1 MFVWQPI
8 CFDLGE
14 LMDINPGLIIGSP
27 SILIVDDT
35 VANLQLLA
43 RMLKDCGLKPRPVP
57 NGKLALQAAQ
67 NDPPDLILLD
77 ITMPEMDGYE
87 VARRMKANP
96 FTRHIPI
103 LFISA
108 LSETA
113 EKVKAFQVGGVDYI
127 TKPFQF
133 EEVKARIGI
142 HLRLYALQRDLE
154 GRVADQVQ
162 EIAASQ
168 MAMIFALA
176 RLAEKR
182 DDDTGKHLDRVQKY
196 ARLFATALSQDHRYA
211 TQVDPSYIERIYYA
225 SPLHDIGKVAI
236 PDAVLQKPG
245 DLTDEE
251 VAIMQTHTIIGA
263 ETLQEVQQ
271 RYPYNAFV
279 NMGIE
284 IARSHH
290 ERWDGQG
297 YPDGLSGELIPLS
310 ARMMAIIDVYDA
322 LQSQRVYKPAFERER
337 VWQLIEEGKG
347 SRFDPTLVEIFEGL
361 RNQL

>member
-1 MFVWQPI
+1 
-8 CFDLGE
+8 
-14 LMDINPGLIIGSP
+14 MDINPGLIIGSP

-43 RMLKDCGLKPRPVP
+43 RMLKDCGFKPRPVP

-96 FTRHIPI
+96 LTRQIPI

-108 LSETA
+108 LSETS

-142 HLRLYALQRDLE
+142 HLRLHALQRDLE

-211 TQVDPSYIERIYYA
+211 AEVDPSYIERIYYA

-236 PDAVLQKPG
+236 PDAVLQKPA
-245 DLTDEE
+245 DLTEDEF
-251 VAIMQTHTIIGA
+251 AIMKTHTIIGA
-263 ETLQEVQQ
+263 ETLQEVSL
-271 RYPYNAFV
+271 RYPYNAFI

-297 YPDGLSGELIPLS
+297 YPDGLSGETIPLS
-310 ARMMAIIDVYDA
+310 ARMMALIDVYDA
-322 LQSQRVYKPAFERER
+322 LQSQRVYKPAFDLDH
-337 VWQLIEEGKG
+337 VWRLIGEGKG
-347 SRFDPTLVEIFEGL
+347 SHFDPTLVEIFEGL
-361 RNQL
+361 KDQF